1 MDEAAINRLPYR
13 PCVGVMLL
21 NRAGEVWVGRRTD
34 TEDAWQMPQGG
45 IDKGESPGEAAL
57 RELAEEIGTGAARI
71 LAETSDWLAYD
82 LPRELV
88 PKTWGGKY
96 RGQRQKWFA
105 LEFLGS
111 ESDIAP
117 ERVAQP
123 EFDAWQWVA
132 AERLPVLAVA
142 FKRHIYESVVAE
154 FAPVIDRLK
163 ADSAPAKGAK

>member
-1 MDEAAINRLPYR
+1 MDDSELTRLPYR
-13 PCVGVMLL
+13 PCVGVVLL
-21 NRAGEVWVGRRTD
+21 NPDGKVWIGRRTD

-45 IDKGESPGEAAL
+45 IDQGESPAEAAL
-57 RELAEEIGTGAARI
+57 RELEEEIGTGHARI
-71 LAETSDWLAYD
+71 VAETREWLAYD

-111 ESDIAP
+111 EAEITP
-117 ERVAQP
+117 GKVRHP

-132 AERLPVLAVA
+132 AERLPSLAVA

-154 FAPVIDRLK
+154 FAPVIERLK
-163 ADSAPAKGAK
+163 ANSASSKGAK